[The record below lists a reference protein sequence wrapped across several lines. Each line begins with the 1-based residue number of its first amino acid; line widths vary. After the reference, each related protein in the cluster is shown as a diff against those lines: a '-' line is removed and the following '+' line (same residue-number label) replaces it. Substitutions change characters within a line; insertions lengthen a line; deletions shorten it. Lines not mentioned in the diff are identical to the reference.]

1 MNPTG
6 GAALALTLPQ
16 LLAARAAG
24 PEGRRIALRH
34 KDRGIWQELT
44 WHEYQAHA
52 RAFGLGLVASG
63 LNPGEKVA
71 ILSDNR
77 PEWLYAE
84 VGTLAVGGIA
94 VGVYHDAT
102 ARQIGHLVDHAD
114 PTHAAAQAPGALD

>member
-44 WHEYQAHA
+44 WQDYQAHA
-52 RAFGLGLVASG
+52 RAFGLGLVALG

-71 ILSDNR
+71 
-77 PEWLYAE
+77 
-84 VGTLAVGGIA
+84 
-94 VGVYHDAT
+94 
-102 ARQIGHLVDHAD
+102 
-114 PTHAAAQAPGALD
+114 